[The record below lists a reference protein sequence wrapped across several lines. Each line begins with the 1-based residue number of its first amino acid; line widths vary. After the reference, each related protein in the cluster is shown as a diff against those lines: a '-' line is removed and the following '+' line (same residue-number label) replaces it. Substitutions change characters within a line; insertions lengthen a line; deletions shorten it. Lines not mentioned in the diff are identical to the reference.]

1 MKPTNSTWDFWID
14 RGGTFTDV
22 VGRRPDGSLVAH
34 KLLSDN
40 PEAYADAAVQGIR
53 DLLELAPGEPIPP
66 GVIGAVKM
74 GTTVAT
80 NALLERKGERT
91 LLLITRGFR
100 DALRIGYQ
108 ARPNIFAKK
117 IVKPDMLYERVAE
130 VDERVLADGAIERPL
145 DLDGVRAELARA
157 QADGITAVAIVFMHA
172 YRHPAHEREVAAVAR
187 GMGFPQVSVSHEVSP
202 LIKLVGRGDTT
213 VVDAYLSP
221 IIRRYVEHVGAELRS
236 GGSTNSASPSPG
248 GGRSLA
254 KRAGWGE
261 ANNKALRAVTPT
273 RRARAARDRLDLPPP
288 GGGDAEQAGEGS
300 ARLMFMM
307 SSGGL
312 TAAELFQG
320 KDAILS
326 GPAGGVVGMAETGR
340 EAGFDRLIGFDMGGT
355 STDVSHYD
363 GSFERA
369 FETEVAGVRM
379 RAPMMLIHTVAAG
392 GGSILHFDGARFR
405 VGPDSAGANPGPACY
420 RRGGP
425 LTVTD
430 ANVMVGKLLPDF
442 FPKIFGPA
450 QDQPLDA
457 AVVREKFT
465 ALAAEVGDSRTPEQ
479 VADGFIRIAVE
490 NMANAIKKI
499 SVQRGY
505 DVTRYALNCFGG
517 AGGQHACL
525 VADALGMTKVLMHPF
540 SSLLSAYG
548 MGLASIRA
556 TRQQAIEEPFAEAV
570 LASIAEVGG
579 RLVEEARNEVIGQ
592 GVPASEITV
601 HVRAHI
607 RYAGTDTPLVVEA
620 YSLSSPPPA
629 RGRSASDEVA
639 SRVGVGAMKDPHPTA
654 SAGASAVDLPLSGGG
669 INLGSMKSAFETAHK
684 ARFGFVDEDKALV
697 VEAVSVEAIG
707 GGRTFAEP
715 VHDLTLASLPAP
727 VKHVRF
733 YANGAWHDARVF
745 QRDTLAPGH
754 AIDGPAIVIEPHQ
767 TIVIETGWRA
777 TITAKNHLLLDRV
790 VPLPRRRAVGTD
802 ADPVMLEVFNNLFM
816 SIAEQMGVAL
826 QNTAYSVN
834 IKERLDFSCAV
845 FAADSTLVAN
855 APHMPVHLGSMD
867 RAVESI
873 IRENGDSI
881 RPGDVYMINA
891 PYNGG
896 THLPDITVCT
906 PVFDQMT
913 DDGRQRTDVPSS
925 PSSVVR
931 RPPSILFWV
940 ASRGHH
946 ADVGGISPGSM
957 SPLATNIEEEG
968 VYIDN
973 FKLVDQGRFRGEA
986 LDQLLKGAKY
996 PARNP
1001 LQNVNDIKAQIAANE
1016 KGVQELRK
1024 MVAMFTLPVVQ
1035 AYMQHVQDNAAES
1048 VRRVIDRLHDSGFAY
1063 EMDQGTV
1070 IKVKITVD
1078 KEKREATVDFTGT
1091 SPQQNT
1097 NFNAPE
1103 PVARAAVLYVFRVM
1117 VDDDIPMNGGC
1128 LRPINIVVPKRSM
1141 LSPEY
1146 PAAVV
1151 AGNVET
1157 SQAVTDTLFGA
1168 LDAMASAQG
1177 TMNNL
1182 NFGNDRY
1189 QYYETI
1195 CSGSPAG
1202 PGFDGTDAV
1211 HTHMTNTR
1219 LTDPEVLE
1227 FRYPVVLEDFHI
1239 RTGSGGRG
1247 KWSAGDGVRRTIRF
1261 LERMECTILSG
1272 HRRVPPFGLAG
1283 GDDGQIGENWVRRND
1298 GRMERLQGAD
1308 ATVLDAGEAV
1318 IIQTPTAG
1326 GYGSLPERQPVA
1338 EVYAIDNTRR

>member
-1 MKPTNSTWDFWID
+1 MASKTGAKTWEFWID

-22 VGRRPDGSLVAH
+22 IGRRPDGTLKAH
-34 KLLSDN
+34 KLLSEN

-53 DLLELAPGEPIPP
+53 DLIGLEAGEPIPA
-66 GVIGAVKM
+66 GLIGAVKM

-80 NALLERKGERT
+80 NALLERRGERT
-91 LLLITRGFR
+91 LLLITKGFR
-100 DALRIGYQ
+100 DALKIGYQ
-108 ARPNIFAKK
+108 ARPKIFARE
-117 IVKPDMLYERVAE
+117 IVKPDMLYERAVE
-130 VDERVLADGAIERPL
+130 VDERVRADGTVEKAP
-145 DLDGVRAELARA
+145 DLGQVRRELEQA
-157 QADGITAVAIVFMHA
+157 QAAGIKAVAIVFMHA
-172 YRHPAHEREVAAVAR
+172 YRYPAHERQVAELAR
-187 GMGFPQVSVSHEVSP
+187 EMGFAQVSVSHEVSP

-221 IIRRYVEHVGAELRS
+221 ILRRYVAHVAGEMQAPSIPGTGRVAAS
-236 GGSTNSASPSPG
+236 GSEQPG
-248 GGRSLA
+248 GVARKTEKSPHPTGF
-254 KRAGWGE
+254 AGH
-261 ANNKALRAVTPT
+261 
-273 RRARAARDRLDLPPP
+273 PPP
-288 GGGDAEQAGEGS
+288 SGEGS
-300 ARLMFMM
+300 TIRLMFMM

-312 TAAELFQG
+312 TAAHLFQG

-326 GPAGGVVGMAETGR
+326 GPAGGMVGMAQTGR
-340 EAGFDRLIGFDMGGT
+340 AAGFDRLIGFDMGGT

-363 GSFERA
+363 GEYERT

-392 GGSILHFDGARFR
+392 GGSVLHYDGARFR

-425 LTVTD
+425 LAVTD
-430 ANVMVGKLLPDF
+430 ANVMLGKLMPDF
-442 FPKIFGPA
+442 FPKIFGPQ
-450 QDQPLDA
+450 QDRPLDVETVRAGFA
-457 AVVREKFT
+457 AMAKQVK
-465 ALAAEVGDSRTPEQ
+465 GKTPEEI
-479 VADGFIRIAVE
+479 ADGFIKIAVE

-505 DVTRYALNCFGG
+505 DVTHYALNCFGG

-525 VADALGMTKVLMHPF
+525 VADTLGMSKVLIHPL

-556 TRQQAIEEPFAEAV
+556 TRQQAIEQPLDETALTA
-570 LASIAEVGG
+570 IAGTGG
-579 RLVEEARNEVIGQ
+579 RLGAEARDEVVGQ
-592 GVPASEITV
+592 GVEPAQVRV

-607 RYAGTDTPLVVEA
+607 RYAGTDMPLQ
-620 YSLSSPPPA
+620 
-629 RGRSASDEVA
+629 VA
-639 SRVGVGAMKDPHPTA
+639 AFV
-654 SAGASAVDLPLSGGG
+654 LPRQTGTTVNRLQ
-669 INLGSMKSAFETAHK
+669 SAFERAHK
-684 ARFGFVDEDKALV
+684 ARFGFIDRKKRLM
-697 VEAVSVEAIG
+697 VEAVSVEAVG
-707 GGRTFAEP
+707 GGARFDERAGKRTRAR
-715 VHDLTLASLPAP
+715 LPKP
-727 VKHVRF
+727 
-733 YANGAWHDARVF
+733 ARVTRF
-745 QRDTLAPGH
+745 FSAGKWHRANVYTRDQLKPGH
-754 AIDGPAIVIEPHQ
+754 KVKGAAIVIEPHQ
-767 TIVIETGWRA
+767 TIVVEPEWQAALTP
-777 TITAKNHLLLDRV
+777 KNHLVLTRV
-790 VPLPRRRAVGTD
+790 RPRKRVYAIGTH

-816 SIAEQMGVAL
+816 SIAEQMGVSL

-845 FAADSTLVAN
+845 FAHDGTLVAN

-867 RAVESI
+867 RAVETI
-873 IRENGDSI
+873 IRENKGRI
-881 RPGDVYMINA
+881 APGDVYAINA

-906 PVFDQMT
+906 PVFSLSSPPPRA
-913 DDGRQRTDVPSS
+913 GEVGARSAPGGGKRQRRGSKSS
-925 PSSVVR
+925 PSPALPRKRERERAAARRDVVR
-931 RPPSILFWV
+931 RSKSPARPEILFWV

-957 SPLATNIEEEG
+957 SPNATTIEQEG
-968 VYIDN
+968 VYMDN
-973 FKLVDQGRFRGEA
+973 FKLVERGRFREQA
-986 LDQLLKGAKY
+986 LLDTLTRARY

-1001 LQNVNDIKAQIAANE
+1001 VQNVNDIKAQIAANE
-1016 KGVQELRK
+1016 KGVAELRK
-1024 MVAMFTLPVVQ
+1024 MVTHFTLPVVK

-1048 VRRVIDRLHDSGFAY
+1048 VRRVLDRLHDAEFSY

-1070 IKVKITVD
+1070 IKVKIAVD
-1078 KEKREATVDFTGT
+1078 KKKRQATVDFTGT
-1091 SPQQNT
+1091 SAQQPS

-1103 PVARAAVLYVFRVM
+1103 PVTRAAVLYVFRVM

-1128 LRPINIVVPKRSM
+1128 LRPIRIVIPAHSM

-1157 SQAVTDTLFGA
+1157 SQAITDTLFGA
-1168 LDAMASAQG
+1168 LGAMAAAQG

-1182 NFGNDRY
+1182 NFGNARH

-1202 PGFDGTDAV
+1202 PGFNGTDAV

-1239 RTGSGGRG
+1239 RQGSGGKG
-1247 KWSAGDGVRRTIRF
+1247 QWHAGDGIRRTIRF
-1261 LERMECTILSG
+1261 LEKMECTILSG

-1283 GDDGQIGENWVRRND
+1283 GEHGEVGENWARRKD
-1298 GRMERLQGAD
+1298 GRMEKLQGCD
-1308 ATVLDAGEAV
+1308 DTTLDEGEAV

-1326 GYGSLPERQPVA
+1326 GYGKA
-1338 EVYAIDNTRR
+1338 

>member
-1 MKPTNSTWDFWID
+1 MTTASRWEFWID

-22 VGRRPDGSLVAH
+22 IGRRPDGTLAAC
-34 KLLSDN
+34 KLLSEN
-40 PEAYADAAVQGIR
+40 PGVYRDAAVEGIR
-53 DLLELAPGEPIPP
+53 NLLGRKADDPIPP
-66 GVIGAVKM
+66 GLIGAVKM

-80 NALLERKGERT
+80 NALLERKGART
-91 LLLITRGFR
+91 LLVATKGFR
-100 DALRIGYQ
+100 DALKIGYQ
-108 ARPNIFAKK
+108 ARPKIFARH
-117 IVKPDMLYERVAE
+117 IVKPDMLFERVVE
-130 VDERVLADGAIERPL
+130 VAERVRADGTVEATPDPDALRL
-145 DLDGVRAELARA
+145 DLQRAK
-157 QADGITAVAIVFMHA
+157 ADGIEAIAIVFMHS
-172 YRHPAHEREVAAVAR
+172 YHHPEHERQAASLAR
-187 GMGFPQVSVSHEVSP
+187 GIGFLQVSVSHEVSP

-221 IIRRYVEHVGAELRS
+221 ILRRYVAGVAEELSSSPRS
-236 GGSTNSASPSPG
+236 EGRVIARGVAASSPSPQG
-248 GGRSLA
+248 GG
-254 KRAGWGE
+254 
-261 ANNKALRAVTPT
+261 
-273 RRARAARDRLDLPPP
+273 
-288 GGGDAEQAGEGS
+288 

-312 TAAELFQG
+312 TAADLFQG

-326 GPAGGVVGMAETGR
+326 GPAGGVVGMAQTGR
-340 EAGFDRLIGFDMGGT
+340 EAGFSHLIGFDMGGT
-355 STDVSHYD
+355 STDVSHFD
-363 GSFERA
+363 GEYERA

-392 GGSILHFDGARFR
+392 GGSVLHFDGARFR
-405 VGPDSAGANPGPACY
+405 VGPDSAGANPGPKCY

-425 LTVTD
+425 LAVTD
-430 ANVMVGKLLPDF
+430 ANVMVGKLMPDF
-442 FPKIFGPA
+442 FPHIFGPG

-457 AVVREKFT
+457 AAVQQAFT
-465 ALAAEVGDSRTPEQ
+465 DLAGEANRDLGGKRSAQEI
-479 VADGFIRIAVE
+479 ADGFIKIAVE

-525 VADALGMTKVLMHPF
+525 VADALGMTTVLIHPF
-540 SSLLSAYG
+540 SSLMSAYG
-548 MGLASIRA
+548 MGLADIRA
-556 TRQQAIEEPFAEAV
+556 TRQKAIEEPLGTDALRTIIDV
-570 LASIAEVGG
+570 
-579 RLVEEARNEVIGQ
+579 VEEIGDSAVRELSQQ
-592 GVPASEITV
+592 GIREI
-601 HVRAHI
+601 HLHACAHI
-607 RYAGTDTPLVVEA
+607 RYSGTDTALIVPTYNFHLFGRTSFVFGARQIEEQEGQRTVDGLKSDFEA
-620 YSLSSPPPA
+620 
-629 RGRSASDEVA
+629 
-639 SRVGVGAMKDPHPTA
+639 
-654 SAGASAVDLPLSGGG
+654 
-669 INLGSMKSAFETAHK
+669 AHT
-684 ARFGFVDEDKALV
+684 ARFGFIDPAKELV
-697 VEAVSVEAIG
+697 VEAVSVEAVG
-707 GGRTFAEP
+707 GGAKFSEP
-715 VHDLTLASLPAP
+715 ELPAITAPLPAP
-727 VKHVRF
+727 KQRTRF
-733 YANGAWHDARVF
+733 FSGGAWREAAIYL
-745 QRDTLAPGH
+745 RDQLAPGH
-754 AIDGPAIVIEPHQ
+754 QVFGPAILIEPHQ
-767 TIVIETGWRA
+767 TVVVEDGWQA
-777 TITAKNHLLLDRV
+777 QLTAKNHLVLTRR
-790 VPLPRRRAVGTD
+790 VPLERAHAIGTA

-816 SIAEQMGVAL
+816 SIAEQMGVSL

-845 FAADSTLVAN
+845 FADDGSLVAN

-873 IRENGDSI
+873 IRENAGRI
-881 RPGDVYMINA
+881 RPGDVYAINA

-906 PVFDQMT
+906 PVFD
-913 DDGRQRTDVPSS
+913 DAEKE
-925 PSSVVR
+925 
-931 RPPSILFWV
+931 ILFWV

-957 SPLATNIEEEG
+957 SPNARTIEEEG

-973 FKLVDQGRFRGEA
+973 FKVVDRGHFRETELYA
-986 LDQLLKGAKY
+986 LFNGAKY
-996 PARNP
+996 PARNA
-1001 LQNVNDIKAQIAANE
+1001 LQNINDIKAQIAANE

-1024 MVAMFTLPVVQ
+1024 MTAQFTLPVVK

-1048 VRRVIDRLHDSGFAY
+1048 VRRVIDRLHDSEFAY

-1070 IKVKITVD
+1070 IRVKITVD
-1078 KEKREATVDFTGT
+1078 KEKRQATVDFTGT
-1091 SPQQNT
+1091 SPQQPT

-1103 PVARAAVLYVFRVM
+1103 PVTRAAVLYVFRVM
-1117 VDDDIPMNGGC
+1117 VDDDIPMNAGC
-1128 LRPINIVVPKRSM
+1128 LRPINIVIPPHSM

-1151 AGNVET
+1151 AGNVEV

-1168 LDAMASAQG
+1168 LGALAAAQG

-1182 NFGNDRY
+1182 NFGNARY

-1202 PGFDGTDAV
+1202 PGFPGTDAV

-1239 RTGSGGRG
+1239 RPGSGGRG
-1247 KWSAGDGVRRTIRF
+1247 KWNAGDGVRRTIRF

-1272 HRRVPPFGLAG
+1272 HRRVRPFGLAG
-1283 GDDGQIGENWVRRND
+1283 GEPGQVGENWVRRAN

-1308 ATVLDAGEAV
+1308 ATTVDAGDAV

-1326 GYGSLPERQPVA
+1326 GFGKV
-1338 EVYAIDNTRR
+1338 